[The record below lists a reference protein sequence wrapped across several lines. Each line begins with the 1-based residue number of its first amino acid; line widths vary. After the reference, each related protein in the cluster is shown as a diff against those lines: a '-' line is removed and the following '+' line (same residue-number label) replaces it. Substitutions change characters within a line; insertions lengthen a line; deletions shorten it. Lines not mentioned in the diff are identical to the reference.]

1 MNNITLTT
9 SGGNEVLINWDN
21 VNFVVRQKSVYHG
34 QDFAE
39 INMGR
44 NLTVAVQETIEQ
56 IEKKLSK

>member
-9 SGGNEVLINWDN
+9 SGNNKVLINWDN
-21 VNFVVRQKSVYHG
+21 VNFVVRQESVYHG
-34 QDFAE
+34 QAFAE

-44 NLTVAVQETIEQ
+44 NLTVGVQETIEQ